1 MGVVDRWGHELN
13 QELKR
18 KRFLMLS
25 AAAVFAALLVLFY
38 VLGSVLITVM
48 FSALIAYVLLPLA
61 NVMVRVMPWS
71 DRHPGMSRGI
81 AVVLIFLLAI
91 GIFVGSMVIVIPPT
105 IEQGKEFID
114 EFPTFFNSS
123 RMTIERWVGENA
135 ELVPD
140 EMRVQIEENIAG
152 AGAIIVD
159 AAWEVLPNTVGL
171 VSETFALI
179 IGFATMPVLIFYF
192 VKDSKQVG
200 SSLLAPFPK
209 ALRPYL
215 VDVAKI
221 GDKAV
226 GGYLRGQLILGAIV
240 GIAVTIGLIA
250 MGVPFAVVLG
260 VIAGVSEMIPIVGP
274 LIGGATGI
282 LVTLATAP
290 EKVIWVA
297 VLYLG
302 VQLVENTLLVPRVQ
316 AGTLNL
322 HPVAVIFVIIVGGHF
337 FGIWGIIFG
346 PPLVSM
352 GRDVVRYLAREW
364 DEVPSV
370 ASKSEVEG
378 LELGEIDVSE
388 SS

>member
-1 MGVVDRWGHELN
+1 MD

-25 AAAVFAALLVLFY
+25 AAGVFAALLLLVY

-71 DRHPGMSRGI
+71 DRRPGLSRGI
-81 AVVLIFLLAI
+81 AVGLIFLLAI
-91 GIFVGSMVIVIPPT
+91 GIFAGSMVIVIPPT
-105 IEQGKEFID
+105 IEQGKDFID

-140 EMRVQIEENIAG
+140 QVRIQIEENIAG
-152 AGAIIVD
+152 AGAILVD

-240 GIAVTIGLIA
+240 GIAVTIGLMA
-250 MGVPFAVVLG
+250 MGVPFAAVLG
-260 VIAGVSEMIPIVGP
+260 VIAGLSEMIPIVGP
-274 LIGGATGI
+274 LIGGAAGI

-364 DEVPSV
+364 DEPPS
-370 ASKSEVEG
+370 AAGESENEG
-378 LELGEIDVSE
+378 LEAVEIDVSE

>member
-1 MGVVDRWGHELN
+1 MN

-25 AAAVFAALLVLFY
+25 AVAVFAALLVLFY

-71 DRHPGMSRGI
+71 DRHPGLSRGI

-91 GIFVGSMVIVIPPT
+91 GIFAGSMVIVIPPT
-105 IEQGKEFID
+105 IKQGKEFID

-179 IGFATMPVLIFYF
+179 IGLATMPVLIFYF

-221 GDKAV
+221 GDKAA

-322 HPVAVIFVIIVGGHF
+322 HPVAVIVVIIVGGHF

-352 GRDVVRYLAREW
+352 GRDMVRYLAHEW
-364 DEVPSV
+364 DELPSA
-370 ASKSEVEG
+370 ASESEVEG
-378 LELGEIDVSE
+378 LELGGIDVPE

>member
-1 MGVVDRWGHELN
+1 LN

-25 AAAVFAALLVLFY
+25 AAAVFVALLVLFY

-61 NVMVRVMPWS
+61 NVIVRVMPWS
-71 DRHPGMSRGI
+71 DRRPGLSRGI
-81 AVVLIFLLAI
+81 AVGLIFLLAI
-91 GIFVGSMVIVIPPT
+91 GIFAGSMVLVIPPT
-105 IEQGKEFID
+105 IEQGKDFID
-114 EFPTFFNSS
+114 NFPTFFNSS

-140 EMRVQIEENIAG
+140 EVRVQIEENIAG
-152 AGAIIVD
+152 AGAILVD

-240 GIAVTIGLIA
+240 GIAVTIGLMA
-250 MGVPFAVVLG
+250 MGVPFAAVLG
-260 VIAGVSEMIPIVGP
+260 VIAGLSEMIPIVGP
-274 LIGGATGI
+274 LIGGAAGI

-352 GRDVVRYLAREW
+352 GRDVIRYIAREW
-364 DEVPSV
+364 DEVPSA
-370 ASKSEVEG
+370 ASESENEG
-378 LELGEIDVSE
+378 LEAGEIDVSE

>member
-1 MGVVDRWGHELN
+1 
-13 QELKR
+13 
-18 KRFLMLS
+18 MLS
-25 AAAVFAALLVLFY
+25 AAAVFVALLVLFY

-61 NVMVRVMPWS
+61 NVIVRVMPWS
-71 DRHPGMSRGI
+71 DRRPGLSRGI
-81 AVVLIFLLAI
+81 AVGFIFLLAI
-91 GIFVGSMVIVIPPT
+91 GIFAGSMVIVIPPT
-105 IEQGKEFID
+105 IEQGKDFID
-114 EFPTFFNSS
+114 NFPTFFNSS

-140 EMRVQIEENIAG
+140 EVRAQIEENIAG
-152 AGAIIVD
+152 AGAILVD

-240 GIAVTIGLIA
+240 GIAVTIGLMA
-250 MGVPFAVVLG
+250 MGVPFAAVLG

-274 LIGGATGI
+274 LIGGAAGI

-352 GRDVVRYLAREW
+352 GRDVIRYLAREW
-364 DEVPSV
+364 DELPN
-370 ASKSEVEG
+370 AAGESENEG
-378 LELGEIDVSE
+378 LEAVEIDVSE